1 MSDVVANPE
10 ELEELARM
18 LAAFSLDTRE
28 NLQRLNARLHE
39 MGQSTWQD
47 SRYDEY
53 REQFAAMHHQVS
65 SALDTVEDEHVTYL
79 RSLAARLRMYL

>member
-18 LAAFSLDTRE
+18 LAAFALDTRE

-39 MGQSTWQD
+39 MGASTWQD
-47 SRYDEY
+47 ARYEEY
-53 REQFAAMHHQVS
+53 QEQFLAVHHQIGT
-65 SALDTVEDEHVTYL
+65 ALDTVDDEHVQYL
-79 RSLAARLRMYL
+79 RSLANRLRTYL